1 MSNDTT
7 PKKNHAINFPTLKL
21 KAGTWLNLRSQGVG
35 VANCQVEYVAALH
48 GRSILVAQPASTTS
62 KRGLLVGDH
71 YLVRGFNGTS
81 EFTFTSEVSALQSEP
96 FAYAHLTYPD
106 LVEVLVVREALRVNV
121 SIPVAAMP
129 DGATKHIFG
138 TVKNLS
144 VIGAMIESA
153 APLGSEG
160 DKIDIAFSANVE
172 KREVDLKIP
181 AVIRNVGKKDAG
193 GVFRNGLEFQ
203 DVANQDKLVLYYLLY
218 IHSENV

>member
-121 SIPVAAMP
+121 LHS
-129 DGATKHIFG
+129 GG
-138 TVKNLS
+138 
-144 VIGAMIESA
+144 
-153 APLGSEG
+153 
-160 DKIDIAFSANVE
+160 
-172 KREVDLKIP
+172 R
-181 AVIRNVGKKDAG
+181 DAG
-193 GVFRNGLEFQ
+193 WRDQTHFRYGEKFERHWRH
-203 DVANQDKLVLYYLLY
+203 DRVSGASGKRG
-218 IHSENV
+218 